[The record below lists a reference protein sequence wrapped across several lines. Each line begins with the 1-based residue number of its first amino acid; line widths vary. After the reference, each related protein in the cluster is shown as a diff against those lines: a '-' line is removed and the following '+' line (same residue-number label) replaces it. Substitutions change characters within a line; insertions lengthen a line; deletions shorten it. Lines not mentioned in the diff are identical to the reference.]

1 MVKNYIF
8 NIKYFLKEA
17 KTIFKVDL
25 LSNLFSILSISFILL
40 ILSMISSGLWVS
52 NQLVTTLE
60 KEAEINIYY
69 KEDMEIEDINKL
81 SEKIGKVD
89 GVTGSQVI
97 SQGESFNRMEEILGK
112 EAKILGYF
120 DDNPFSS
127 FIEVKIDIIKLDWV
141 LDSLNN
147 MADIESIRDNRQILD
162 RLSEITL
169 LLKFLGLLFIVA
181 IGISTIVVI
190 SHIIRQG
197 IYNNRDMINTLK
209 LLGAPNLFIGF
220 PFLLEGLLLTLCG
233 GLLAAI
239 LSNIVIN
246 YVYGQ
251 MLGSLPFIPLPDK
264 DILKWNL
271 NLLIFVLSGGLGIA
285 GSIFGLNSAK
295 AK

>member
-8 NIKYFLKEA
+8 NIIYFLKEA

-271 NLLIFVLSGGLGIA
+271 NLLIFVLSGSLGIA

>member
-8 NIKYFLKEA
+8 NTKYFLKEA

-25 LSNLFSILSISFILL
+25 LSNVFSILSISFVLL

>member
-8 NIKYFLKEA
+8 NTKYFLKEA

-25 LSNLFSILSISFILL
+25 LSNVFSILSISFVLL

-52 NQLVTTLE
+52 NQLVATLE

-89 GVTGSQVI
+89 GITGSQVI

-127 FIEVKIDIIKLDWV
+127 FIEVKIDIIKLDSI

-197 IYNNRDMINTLK
+197 IYNNRDMIKTLK

>member
-271 NLLIFVLSGGLGIA
+271 NLLIFVLSGSLGIA